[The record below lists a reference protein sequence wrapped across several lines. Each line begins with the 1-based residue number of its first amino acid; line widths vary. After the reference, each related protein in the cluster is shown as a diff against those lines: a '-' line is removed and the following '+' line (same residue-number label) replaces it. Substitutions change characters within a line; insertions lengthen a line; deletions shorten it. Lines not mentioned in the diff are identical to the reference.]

1 MVIGE
6 HNQNWLT
13 QAEAAGRRY
22 AETEL
27 ERQEVEQA
35 RKETGSMVVDS
46 AEQIIARSDRLLATG
61 EIPVQA
67 VLEVGR
73 ANQLE
78 PLATRE
84 RIIGLANQMQAVSFL
99 PRGVRA
105 AATVARITLSRNGRE
120 IPQGTGSLISPRL
133 LLTNNHVLPDA
144 EMARDAIIEFGAE
157 VNVDNTPSAPT
168 RFRLDPGAFFVTDA
182 HLDFTVVLVAAG
194 DDGRTPKWL
203 ADGTV

>member
-99 PRGVRA
+99 PPGCARRGNRRANNSVPQRPRDPAGHRIADLPTIATDEQSRA
-105 AATVARITLSRNGRE
+105 ARC
-120 IPQGTGSLISPRL
+120 
-133 LLTNNHVLPDA
+133 
-144 EMARDAIIEFGAE
+144 RDGPMRSSSSEL
-157 VNVDNTPSAPT
+157 
-168 RFRLDPGAFFVTDA
+168 R
-182 HLDFTVVLVAAG
+182 
-194 DDGRTPKWL
+194 
-203 ADGTV
+203 